1 MALTFRKLHPH
12 FVAEVSPIDLRQVHD
27 PETLAQI
34 RAGMDEYA
42 VLVFR
47 DQPFT
52 DDEHLAFAQ
61 RLDGQLHSKTGISAI
76 RKSRL
81 GNEALGDISNLDEN
95 SEIMRSDDRR
105 RMYGLGNRLWHTD
118 ASFQDPPGRYSMLS
132 AKIVPPVGAD
142 TEYADMRA
150 AYDALPAEMRARLE
164 GLHAH
169 HSIAYSRQTLGF
181 EFSTEEEEILKGAVH
196 PLVRTLPRSQRRSL
210 YVASHASRIVE
221 WPVPEGRLL
230 LRDLIEHSTRPEF
243 VYRHSWRV
251 GDLVIWDNRATMHR
265 ARPFEDAR
273 YRRELRRVTTL
284 DIQEPAVSWE
294 GASRAPSDRPPG

>member
-1 MALTFRKLHPH
+1 MALTFRRLHPC
-12 FVAEVSPIDLRQVHD
+12 FVAEASPLDLGSVRD
-27 PETLAQI
+27 AETLDRI
-34 RAGMDEYA
+34 RGGMDEFG

-47 DQPFT
+47 DQAWN
-52 DDEHLAFAQ
+52 DAEHIDFAQ
-61 RLDGQLHSKTGISAI
+61 RLDGVLHTKTGISALQKN
-76 RKSRL
+76 RF

-95 SEIMRSDDRR
+95 GEIIKSEDRR

-132 AKIVPPVGAD
+132 AKVVPPIGAD

-150 AYDALPAEMRARLE
+150 AYDALPDEEKARLE

-181 EFSTEEEEILKGAVH
+181 EFSGSEQEALRGAVH
-196 PLVRTLPRSQRRSL
+196 PLVRTIPRSNRRSL
-210 YVASHASRIVE
+210 YLASHASRIVE

-230 LRDLIEHSTRPEF
+230 LRELIEHATQPQF
-243 VYRHSWRV
+243 VYRHRWRV

-265 ARPFEDAR
+265 ARTFDDAR
-273 YRRELRRVTTL
+273 YPRELRRVTTL
-284 DIQEPAVSWE
+284 DVER
-294 GASRAPSDRPPG
+294 SRESLL